1 MDTTSDTQTMSELF
15 SGSTFTIPEIQ
26 RDYSWDAAD
35 QVSKLLEDMWKY
47 HTVTDKTTS
56 PQYFV
61 GTIIVYSGEE
71 HGKALQIM
79 DGQQRITSFT
89 ALIAA
94 IKSHIEELSTTR
106 SGAEKKILEGKI
118 DEMEDR
124 FLFASLRPPIPKLLP
139 KTDDARKMIRAM
151 IQLDGNDPR
160 DRVDPGSKD
169 KPDEPSGVAG
179 TKMFKALVYFYDRIY
194 QLASEENSEDPY
206 TSILEFYETICDSVV
221 VTLTKTTTIGMAFQ
235 MFVSVN
241 GQGMPLNSYDLM
253 RGLLVA
259 KSHTIGL
266 DRKVGE
272 ELRELNKDMINVRKR
287 QKKDTRI
294 TNCVRYWV
302 EARLGKNIQENNV
315 ADELDAE
322 IREFTKLSDFVS
334 MIRQLRRF
342 AYFYSDINNVS
353 ADGDWP
359 EGYLQ
364 HRRVLGFMGG
374 KGWNANH
381 MTLYVSLLSEGASD
395 SDVDSVMSAVE
406 WVNCRAGWGQIANA
420 LENVYPW
427 AANMAINKKP
437 AKGWIDEFVE
447 KLQAVAEKS
456 DVSGFTHL
464 RDLPVNE
471 SKVTVLLNKVRNSTK
486 DPGPSTRVNSCNG
499 CAYMPHGSPP
509 PWNCPPERA
518 HPGSISGLLGNWF
531 LMRDI
536 QDKEIKNFPQARK
549 ARVRRMVD
557 NANTSPE
564 KVSLQGIRRRLIEK
578 NEKWNTKDI
587 RNRTNSLIDLLENSW
602 PEEFKVPK

>member
-1 MDTTSDTQTMSELF
+1 MYTTSATLSLSELF
-15 SGSTFTIPEIQ
+15 SESTFTIPEIQ
-26 RDYSWDAAD
+26 RDFSWDAAD

-47 HTVTDKTTS
+47 HTVTDKTTV

-61 GTIIVYSGEE
+61 GTIIVYSGDE
-71 HGKALQIM
+71 HGQAFQIM

-94 IKSHIEELSTTR
+94 IKSRIEERSTTR
-106 SGAEKKILEGKI
+106 SGPEKEILEKKI

-124 FLFASLRPPIPKLLP
+124 FLFASMRPPLPKLLP
-139 KTDDARKMIRAM
+139 KTDGARRMIEAM
-151 IQLDGNDPR
+151 IQLDGSDPR
-160 DRVDPGSKD
+160 DRMDPGSRD
-169 KPDEPSGVAG
+169 KPDEASGVAG

-194 QLASEENSEDPY
+194 ELALEEDSEDPY
-206 TSILEFYETICDSVV
+206 TKILEFYETICDSVV

-259 KSHTIGL
+259 KSHSIGL
-266 DRKVGE
+266 DNSVGK
-272 ELRELNKDMINVRKR
+272 ELRELNKDMSNVRKR
-287 QKKDTRI
+287 EKKDTRI

-315 ADELDAE
+315 ADELESE
-322 IREFTKLSDFVS
+322 IREFTKLSEFES

-342 AYFYSDINNVS
+342 ACSYSAINSVS
-353 ADGDWP
+353 GEYGDWP

-364 HRRVLGFMGG
+364 HRRVLGFIGG
-374 KGWNANH
+374 NGFSANH
-381 MTLYVSLLSEGASD
+381 MILYVSLLSESASD

-406 WVNCRAGWGQIANA
+406 WVNCRTWSQVSNL

-427 AANMAINKKP
+427 AANMALNEKP
-437 AKGWIDEFVE
+437 AKDWIDEFVE
-447 KLQAVAEKS
+447 KLQTVAAKS
-456 DVSGFTHL
+456 DVSGFAHL
-464 RDLPVNE
+464 RDVPVSE
-471 SKVTVLLNKVRNSTK
+471 SKVTVLLNKVRKSRK
-486 DPGPSTRVNSCNG
+486 DPGKSQQCNA
-499 CAYMPHGSPP
+499 CQYMPHGSPS
-509 PWNCPPERA
+509 PWNCQPERA
-518 HPGSISGLLGNWF
+518 DPGSISGLLGNWF

-536 QDKEIKNFPQARK
+536 QDKEIKNFPQAHK
-549 ARVRRMVD
+549 ARVRHMVD

-564 KVSLQGIRRRLIEK
+564 KMSLQGIRRRLIDN

-587 RNRTNSLIDLLENSW
+587 RNRTNSLIELLENRW
-602 PEEFKVPK
+602 PREFKVPK